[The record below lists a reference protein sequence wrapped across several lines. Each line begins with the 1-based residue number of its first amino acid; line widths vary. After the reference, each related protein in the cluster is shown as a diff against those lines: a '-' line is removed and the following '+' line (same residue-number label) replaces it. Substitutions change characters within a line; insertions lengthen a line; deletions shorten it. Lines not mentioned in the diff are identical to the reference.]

1 MKSKEREASVD
12 TQTVE
17 VQTTVDFKN
26 VDFNVAAEHILE
38 AKLAKQTRKIYTIM
52 QKVEHGLSTA
62 TPMSIDQQIK
72 FMS

>member
-38 AKLAKQTRKIYTIM
+38 AKLAK
-52 QKVEHGLSTA
+52 
-62 TPMSIDQQIK
+62 
-72 FMS
+72 